1 MMGGSRLVMIA
12 AAVMLAWSVA
22 PQDPQVFRSTA
33 DVVPLFVTVTDK
45 SGRLVPDLKRDDF
58 QVFDNGKLQPVTLF
72 DNSPQP
78 IRLIALIDISGSVA
92 RAAPILRQA
101 CTELILR
108 LTKGDLARVGTIGN
122 EVRFSPTFTRDA
134 AELVYWLP
142 TSVAGS
148 QATPLWNAVDQAMTL
163 FDTAPP
169 GRRVILVFSDG
180 KDAPG
185 AGFHNKYLTV
195 LEASER
201 AQREDV
207 MIYGVGLR
215 RAIQPIG
222 TGYGGTLGEQS
233 ASSLPDPNLGR
244 AADDT
249 GGGYFELRG
258 RDDLG
263 ATFARVAEELHRQYV
278 IGFVPPARDGKVHKI
293 EVKVRG
299 NGLKSRTR
307 KTYVAPAKGT
317 TPH

>member
-1 MMGGSRLVMIA
+1 MMGGFRLLMVA
-12 AAVMLAWSVA
+12 AAVLLAWPVA
-22 PQDPQVFRSTA
+22 PQAPQVFRSTA

-45 SGRLVPDLKRDDF
+45 SGRLVPNLTRDDF
-58 QVFDNGKLQPVTLF
+58 QVFDNGKLQPLTVF

-92 RAAPILRQA
+92 RAAPVLRQA

-108 LTKGDLARVGTIGN
+108 LSPGDLARVGTIGN
-122 EVRFSPTFTRDA
+122 EVRFSPTFTRSA
-134 AELVYWLP
+134 AELIEWLP
-142 TSVAGS
+142 TSVGPAQS
-148 QATPLWNAVDQAMTL
+148 TPLWNAVDAAMTL
-163 FDTAPP
+163 FDAAPP

-195 LEASER
+195 LDASAR

-215 RAIQPIG
+215 SAIPLSG
-222 TGYGGTLGEQS
+222 PGSGGTLGEQM
-233 ASSLPDPNLGR
+233 AQSLPDPNLGR

-278 IGFVPPARDGKVHKI
+278 IGFVPPARDGKTHKI
-293 EVKVRG
+293 EVKVKG
-299 NGLKSRTR
+299 DGLKSRAR
-307 KTYVAPAKGT
+307 KTYVAPAKGSF
-317 TPH
+317 

>member
-1 MMGGSRLVMIA
+1 MMGASRWQMVVA
-12 AAVMLAWSVA
+12 AALLAWTVA
-22 PQDPQVFRSTA
+22 PQAPQVFRSTA

-45 SGRLVPDLKRDDF
+45 TGRLVPNLTRDDF
-58 QVFDNGKLQPVTLF
+58 QVFDNGKPQPVTLF
-72 DNSPQP
+72 DNSAQP

-92 RAAPILRQA
+92 RAAPLLRQA

-108 LTKGDLARVGTIGN
+108 LTPGDLARVGTIGN
-122 EVRFSPTFTRDA
+122 EVKFSPTFTRSA
-134 AELVYWLP
+134 AELVNWLP
-142 TSVAGS
+142 TSVEGH
-148 QATPLWNAVDQAMTL
+148 QATPLWNAVDAAITL
-163 FDTAPP
+163 FDAAPP

-185 AGFHNKYLTV
+185 VGFGKKYLTV

-215 RAIQPIG
+215 SAIPLSG
-222 TGYGGTLGEQS
+222 PGNGGTLGEQL
-233 ASSLPDPNLGR
+233 AATLPDPNLGR

-258 RDDLG
+258 HDDLG

-278 IGFVPPARDGKVHKI
+278 IGFAPPARDGKVHKI

-299 NGLKSRTR
+299 NGMKSRTR

-317 TPH
+317 SGQ